1 MPRTPKT
8 WEPEARRYIADNLI
22 CPFCGNT
29 NAFSI
34 DLKIKHDL
42 TMRPEGVEVGLSKVH
57 TDKLTKA
64 MAKNLWKILDK
75 GFEDGNPKIICANC
89 GESDGVDLHER
100 LINVCWQTGCPGCW
114 WCGEWMEKK
123 DVIET
128 CHNCIVDR
136 LGKVDEDVC
145 YNSCEHFESGLEQVQ
160 AHHGLTLEGLKR
172 DMGY

>member
-1 MPRTPKT
+1 MPRTVKS
-8 WEPEARRYIADNLI
+8 WEPEARRYVADNLI

-42 TMRPEGVEVGLSKVH
+42 TMRQEGVEVGLSKDH
-57 TDKLTKA
+57 SDKLTKA
-64 MAKNLWKILDK
+64 LAKNLYRIIEK
-75 GFEDGNPKIICANC
+75 GCEEGRPRVICANC
-89 GESDGVDLHER
+89 GESDGIDMHET
-100 LINVCWQTGCPGCW
+100 LINICWQTGCPGCW

-145 YNSCEHFESGLEQVQ
+145 YNSCEHYESGLEQVR
-160 AHHGLTLEGLKR
+160 AHYGLTLEGLKR